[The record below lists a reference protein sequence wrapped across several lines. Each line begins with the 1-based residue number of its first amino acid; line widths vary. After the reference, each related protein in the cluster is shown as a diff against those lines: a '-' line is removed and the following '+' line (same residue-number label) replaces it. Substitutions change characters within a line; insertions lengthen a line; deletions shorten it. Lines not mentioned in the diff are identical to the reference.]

1 MAKCYAKNQR
11 HQHHTHL
18 FMPSAASPRHQPAGS
33 RSTWLT
39 KRHLQ
44 AAADMSSATAAAGG
58 RCRHVEV
65 RSTTAASRRKVCY
78 YVLFP
83 ARDCNFS
90 ERPGESKPLHR
101 PLSMASSSSPPPP
114 CTVAAGG
121 GIAVERSPPESRLS
135 ELGARSWPKYKSPSD
150 TSYAYFIRC
159 TKYTYCTVY
168 MYLCCRWGG
177 GPGRMALSYGARQT
191 CYIVRGKVTATATA
205 AASAAE
211 GSPENGRRV
220 EFGAGDI
227 VVFPKGTRCTW
238 HIAAAVDMH
247 YAFDPS

>member
-135 ELGARSWPKYKSPSD
+135 ELGAR
-150 TSYAYFIRC
+150 
-159 TKYTYCTVY
+159 
-168 MYLCCRWGG
+168 WGG

>member
-1 MAKCYAKNQR
+1 
-11 HQHHTHL
+11 
-18 FMPSAASPRHQPAGS
+18 
-33 RSTWLT
+33 
-39 KRHLQ
+39 
-44 AAADMSSATAAAGG
+44 
-58 RCRHVEV
+58 
-65 RSTTAASRRKVCY
+65 
-78 YVLFP
+78 
-83 ARDCNFS
+83 
-90 ERPGESKPLHR
+90 
-101 PLSMASSSSPPPP
+101 MASSSSPPPP

-135 ELGARSWPKYKSPSD
+135 ELGARSWPK
-150 TSYAYFIRC
+150 
-159 TKYTYCTVY
+159 
-168 MYLCCRWGG
+168 WGG

>member
-1 MAKCYAKNQR
+1 MSRCG
-11 HQHHTHL
+11 
-18 FMPSAASPRHQPAGS
+18 PRQQQVVG
-33 RSTWLT
+33 
-39 KRHLQ
+39 K
-44 AAADMSSATAAAGG
+44 
-58 RCRHVEV
+58 
-65 RSTTAASRRKVCY
+65 
-78 YVLFP
+78 
-83 ARDCNFS
+83 
-90 ERPGESKPLHR
+90 
-101 PLSMASSSSPPPP
+101 
-114 CTVAAGG
+114 
-121 GIAVERSPPESRLS
+121 
-135 ELGARSWPKYKSPSD
+135 
-150 TSYAYFIRC
+150 
-159 TKYTYCTVY
+159 
-168 MYLCCRWGG
+168 WGG